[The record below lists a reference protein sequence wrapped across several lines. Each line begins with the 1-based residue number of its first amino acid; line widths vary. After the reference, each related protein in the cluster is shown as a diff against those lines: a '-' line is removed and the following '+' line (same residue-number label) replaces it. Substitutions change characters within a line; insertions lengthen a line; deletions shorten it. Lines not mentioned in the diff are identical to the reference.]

1 MNFRILKDEI
11 YIKRRQAL
19 KSKVHSGVILLLGN
33 NEAPMNYKDN
43 TYRFRQDSTFLY
55 FLGLDVAG
63 LAAIIDCDSGE
74 EIIFGNEL
82 TLDDIVWTGLLPS
95 AKEMAASVGVHKSQ
109 AVSTLFDYV
118 SKQQV
123 LKRHIH
129 FLPPYRH
136 DNILFLHQVL
146 NIPVQQIHAQV
157 SLSLIKAIISLRS
170 IKDIHEIQELH
181 QAANITANMH
191 LAAMTAAK
199 PGMKEYEVVAA
210 VHQEAIKG
218 GGDLS
223 FPIILTVNGETL
235 HNHYH
240 GNTIFEGQMILCD
253 AGAETD
259 LHYAGDMTRTFPV
272 GKAFSQKQKEIYQ
285 IVLDAHLQAVS
296 MLKPGVFYKDVYIKA
311 SEIIFDG
318 LKGLGITK
326 GDPAEAVQAGAHAMF
341 FQCGLGHMMGLDVHD
356 MEDLG
361 EQYVGYDDTIQKST
375 QFGMK
380 SLRLGKKLEEGFV
393 LTVEPGIYFIPTL
406 IDNWKAEKLF
416 IDFINYDKLEA
427 YKDFSG
433 IRIEEDFVITH
444 DGFKLLG
451 KPLAKSIIEI
461 EEIRR
466 ESLGL

>member
-1 MNFRILKDEI
+1 MNFRVLKDEV
-11 YIKRRQAL
+11 YIKRRQVL

-33 NEAPMNYKDN
+33 HEAPMNYKDN

-55 FLGLDVAG
+55 FFGLDVAG
-63 LAAIIDCDSGE
+63 LAAIMDCDSGE
-74 EIIFGNEL
+74 EIIFGNDL
-82 TLDDIVWTGLLPS
+82 TLDDIVWTGLLPTV
-95 AKEMAASVGVHKSQ
+95 KEMAASVGVHKSQ
-109 AVSTLFDYV
+109 AVSTIFDYV

-129 FLPPYRH
+129 LLPPYRH
-136 DNILFLHQVL
+136 DNLLFLHQAL

-157 SLSLIKAIISLRS
+157 SLSLIKAVINLRS
-170 IKDIHEIQELH
+170 IKDRLEIEELH
-181 QAANITANMH
+181 QAANITAKMH

-199 PGMKEYEVVAA
+199 PGMKEYEIVAA

-240 GNTIFEGQMILCD
+240 GNTIFDDQMILCD

-272 GKAFSQKQKEIYQ
+272 GKSFTQKQKEIYH
-285 IVLDAHLQAVS
+285 IVLDAHLHAVS
-296 MLKPGVFYKDVYIKA
+296 MLKPGVLYKDVYIKA

-318 LKGLGITK
+318 LKQIGITK
-326 GDPAEAVQAGAHAMF
+326 GNPSEAVQAGAHAMF

-361 EQYVGYDDTIQKST
+361 EQYVGYDETIQKST

-406 IDNWKAEKLF
+406 MDKWKAEKLF
-416 IDFINYDKLEA
+416 QDFINYDKLEA

-444 DGFKLLG
+444 DGNKLLG
-451 KPLAKSIIEI
+451 RPLAKSIIEI

>member
-1 MNFRILKDEI
+1 MNFRVLKDEV

-33 NEAPMNYKDN
+33 YDAPMNYKDN
-43 TYRFRQDSTFLY
+43 TFRFRQDSTFLY
-55 FLGLDVAG
+55 FFGLDVAG

-74 EIIFGNEL
+74 EIIFGNDL
-82 TLDDIVWTGLLPS
+82 TLDDIVWTGLLPTV
-95 AKEMAASVGVHKSQ
+95 KEMATSVGVDNSQ
-109 AVSTLFDYV
+109 NRNTLFEYL
-118 SKQQV
+118 SKQQQ
-123 LKRHIH
+123 LKRDIH

-136 DNILFLHQVL
+136 DNIIFLHQAL
-146 NIPVQQIHAQV
+146 KIPVQQIPDDA
-157 SLSLIKAIISLRS
+157 SLSLIKAVISLRS

-181 QAANITANMH
+181 QAANITAKMH
-191 LAAMTAAK
+191 LAAMTTTK
-199 PGMKEYEVVAA
+199 PGMKEYEIVAA
-210 VHQEAIKG
+210 VHQEAING

-240 GNTIFEGQMILCD
+240 GKTITDGQMILCD

-272 GKAFSQKQKEIYQ
+272 GKSFSQKQKEIYQ
-285 IVLDAHLQAVS
+285 IVLNAHLSAVS
-296 MLKPGVFYKDVYIKA
+296 MLKPGVMYKDVYIRA

-361 EQYVGYDDTIQKST
+361 EQYVGYDESIQKST

-380 SLRLGKKLEEGFV
+380 SLRLGKKLEDGYV

-406 IDNWKAEKLF
+406 IDQWKTQNLHRE
-416 IDFINYDKLEA
+416 FINYDRLEV
-427 YKDFSG
+427 YRDFSG
-433 IRIEEDFVITH
+433 IRIEEDFVITS
-444 DGFKLLG
+444 DGHQLLG
-451 KPLAKSIIEI
+451 NPLAKTIEDV

-466 ESLGL
+466 KSLEL